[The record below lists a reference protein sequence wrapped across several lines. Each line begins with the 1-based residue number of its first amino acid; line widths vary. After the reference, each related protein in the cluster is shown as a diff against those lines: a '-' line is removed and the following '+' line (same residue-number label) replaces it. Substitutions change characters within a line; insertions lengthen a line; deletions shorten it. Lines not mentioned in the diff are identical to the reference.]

1 MNEIESATLRR
12 PMLGSEI
19 KAVHSEP
26 EHFQFQRFSRKA
38 DGSASPASSGERLS
52 HVYRLGGGDSDSN
65 ETVHGNKNVLSGN
78 GAISMVGPR
87 SVCWRLRV
95 SRSSPRRAAML
106 VLRPF
111 FQ

>member
-26 EHFQFQRFSRKA
+26 EHFQFQRFSHKA

-52 HVYRLGGGDSDSN
+52 HVYRFGGGDSDSD
-65 ETVHGNKNVLSGN
+65 ETVHGAKNVLGGN
-78 GAISMVGPR
+78 GAISMARPR
-87 SVCWRLRV
+87 WASQRLRV
-95 SRSSPRRAAML
+95 SRSSPRCAAM
-106 VLRPF
+106 F
-111 FQ
+111 SI